1 MRTLRLL
8 LLATLGLTAMSSI
21 HAATPARPAKPANH
35 ALSGALQA
43 VVSGAAQP
51 LSSLSALVIRRGQV
65 VFEGHY
71 GERVIAGGTTGNGA
85 AADHDTL
92 YRMASVSKLVT
103 TIGAMRLVDAGRLDL
118 DADIGQYLGYAVRNP
133 HFADVPI
140 TTRMLLTHTS
150 SLRDDGGYS
159 FALDTHLKSVLQP
172 AAGGAAQAATWAT
185 ADAKAD
191 HAPGRYFTYCNLNFG
206 VVGTI
211 IEAIARQRFD
221 LYMQTAVLRPMGIA
235 GGFTPETLSPSDI
248 AHVAVLYRKGRNDV
262 WDPSGPWV
270 PQVDDY
276 QGKMPAP
283 RAGLDAYVPGTNA
296 TGFGPQGGLRT
307 SVAGLGLIMQM
318 LMNDGSANGV
328 RILSKKAVAAML
340 QTQWRKNPNQDN
352 GDTLSGEFHAWGL
365 GMQQFVDTSGPS
377 TGDRFIAQGGLTGV
391 GHLGFAYGLESGFI
405 FDPKTRNGV
414 VFAIGGVSA
423 DPEKNRGRYSAYSVW
438 QERIL
443 DALWQS
449 VVQKR

>member
-1 MRTLRLL
+1 MQTLRQL
-8 LLATLGLTAMSSI
+8 LLATIPLIAMSSI
-21 HAATPARPAKPANH
+21 HATTPANP

-43 VVSGAAQP
+43 IVSDSAQP
-51 LSSLSALVIRRGQV
+51 LSSLSALVIHRGQFD
-65 VFEGHY
+65 FEGHY
-71 GERVIAGGTTGNGA
+71 GLRIVAGGTTGNGA
-85 AADHDTL
+85 AADHATL

-159 FALDTHLKSVLQP
+159 FPLDTSLKSVLQP
-172 AAGGAAQAATWAT
+172 VTGGAAQGVTWAT

-206 VVGTI
+206 VVGTL
-211 IEAIARQRFD
+211 IEAISRQRFD
-221 LYMQTAVLRPMGIA
+221 LYMQTAVLRPLGIA

-248 AHVAVLYRKGRNDV
+248 VHVAVLYRKGRDDV
-262 WDPSGPWV
+262 WEPNGPWV

-276 QGKMPAP
+276 QGKMPTP
-283 RAGLDAYVPGTNA
+283 RAGLDTYVPGTNA

-318 LMNDGSANGV
+318 LMDQGSVNGV

-340 QTQWRKNPNQDN
+340 QPQWRKNPNQDN
-352 GDTLSGEFHAWGL
+352 GDTLNGEFHAWGL

-405 FDPKTRNGV
+405 FDPLTRNGV

-423 DPEKNRGRYSAYSVW
+423 DPDKNRGRYSAYSVW

-443 DALWQS
+443 DALWRS
-449 VVQKR
+449 VVQKP

>member
-8 LLATLGLTAMSSI
+8 LLATTTLIAVPGI
-21 HAATPARPAKPANH
+21 HATSPANP
-35 ALSGALQA
+35 ALSGTLQTI
-43 VVSGAAQP
+43 VSDPVQP

-71 GERVIAGGTTGNGA
+71 GHRVVAGGIAGNGI
-85 AADHDTL
+85 AADYATL

-103 TIGAMRLVDAGRLDL
+103 TIGAMRLVDAGQLDL
-118 DADIGQYLGYAVRNP
+118 DADIGQYLGFTVRNP

-150 SLRDDGGYS
+150 SLRDDGGY
-159 FALDTHLKSVLQP
+159 FFPLDTHLKSVLQP
-172 AAGGAAQAATWAT
+172 ATARAEQRLAWAT
-185 ADAKAD
+185 ADAKGD

-211 IEAIARQRFD
+211 IEAITRQRFD
-221 LYMQTAVLRPMGIA
+221 LYMQKAVLRPLGIA

-248 AHVAVLYRKGRNDV
+248 NHVAVLYRKARNDV
-262 WDPSGPWV
+262 WDPNGPWV

-276 QGKMPAP
+276 QGKMPTP
-283 RAGLDAYVPGTNA
+283 RAGLDTYVPGTNA
-296 TGFGPQGGLRT
+296 TGFGSQGGLRT
-307 SVAGLGLIMQM
+307 SVASLGVIMQM
-318 LMNDGSANGV
+318 LMDHGSAKGV
-328 RILSKKAVAAML
+328 RMLSPQAVAAML
-340 QTQWRKNPNQDN
+340 QPQWAKNPNQDN
-352 GDTLSGEFHAWGL
+352 GDTLNGEFHAWGL
-365 GMQQFVDTSGPS
+365 GMQQFVDASGPS
-377 TGDRFIAQGGLTGV
+377 TGDRFVAQGGLTGV

-405 FDPKTRNGV
+405 FDPQTRNGV

-423 DPEKNRGRYSAYSVW
+423 DPDKNRGRYSAYSVW

-443 DALWQS
+443 DALWRS
-449 VVQKR
+449 VVQKP

>member
-1 MRTLRLL
+1 MRTFRLL
-8 LLATLGLTAMSSI
+8 LLATLALTAMSRI
-21 HAATPARPAKPANH
+21 HAANP
-35 ALSGALQA
+35 ALSRTLQA
-43 VVSGAAQP
+43 IVSDAAQP

-71 GERVIAGGTTGNGA
+71 GQRVMAGATAGDGA
-85 AADHDTL
+85 AADHATL

-103 TIGAMRLVDAGRLDL
+103 TIGAMRLVDAGLLDL
-118 DADIGQYLGYAVRNP
+118 DADVGQYLGYAVRNP

-159 FALDTHLKSVLQP
+159 FPLDTHLKSVLQP
-172 AAGGAAQAATWAT
+172 VAGGAVQGATWAAT
-185 ADAKAD
+185 DAKAD

-206 VVGTI
+206 VVGTL
-211 IEAIARQRFD
+211 IEAITRQRFD
-221 LYMQTAVLRPMGIA
+221 LYMQKQVLQPLGIA
-235 GGFTPETLSPSDI
+235 GGFTPETLTPADI
-248 AHVAVLYRKGRNDV
+248 AHVAVLYRKGRNDL
-262 WDPSGPWV
+262 WDPNGPWV

-307 SVAGLGLIMQM
+307 SVAGLGLIMRM
-318 LMNDGSANGV
+318 LMDHGSVNGV
-328 RILSKKAVAAML
+328 RILSKQAVASML
-340 QTQWRKNPNQDN
+340 QPQWRKNPNQDN
-352 GDTLSGEFHAWGL
+352 GDTLNGEFHAWGL

-423 DPEKNRGRYSAYSVW
+423 DPDKNRGRYSAYSVW
-438 QERIL
+438 QERTL

-449 VVQKR
+449 VAQRP

>member
-1 MRTLRLL
+1 MRTFRLL
-8 LLATLGLTAMSSI
+8 LLATLALTAMSSM
-21 HAATPARPAKPANH
+21 HAANPTNP
-35 ALSGALQA
+35 ALSRTLQA
-43 VVSGAAQP
+43 IVSDAAQP

-65 VFEGHY
+65 DFEGHY
-71 GERVIAGGTTGNGA
+71 GQRVMAGATAGDGA
-85 AADHDTL
+85 AADNATL

-103 TIGAMRLVDAGRLDL
+103 TVGAMRLVDAGQLDL
-118 DADIGQYLGYAVRNP
+118 DADIGKYLGYAVRNP

-159 FALDTHLKSVLQP
+159 FPLDTPLKSVLQP
-172 AAGGAAQAATWAT
+172 AAGSTTQGTTWAT

-206 VVGTI
+206 VVGTL
-211 IEAIARQRFD
+211 IEAITRQRFD
-221 LYMQTAVLRPMGIA
+221 IYMQKQVLQPMGIA

-262 WDPSGPWV
+262 WDPNGPWV
-270 PQVDDY
+270 PEVDDY

-318 LMNDGSANGV
+318 LMDQGSVNGV
-328 RILSKKAVAAML
+328 RILSKQAVASML
-340 QTQWRKNPNQDN
+340 QPQWRKNPNQDN

-423 DPEKNRGRYSAYSVW
+423 DPDKNRGRYSAYSVW

-449 VVQKR
+449 VAQRP